1 MSRLLQLSLLRQS
14 VAGRERYPLIIWLTC
29 HVDLYALLSGASEG
43 AYVRAAIESHLL
55 PETELLL
62 YPVGLQNSS
71 AMYPEEYDPRPLIM
85 RLYRKCFILSARFG
99 LFIAGVRASKMA
111 HTGPVFRELENT
123 RAAFKHL
130 WNSDETQLFI
140 ESQSNLPRLSQHCFY
155 QVGIR
160 ILTSR
165 CQKCEAKVLGY
176 PAIHTLSYVTS
187 FHLHKFRSNRD

>member
-14 VAGRERYPLIIWLTC
+14 VTEQERYPLIIWLTC

-55 PETELLL
+55 PETEFLL

-71 AMYPEEYDPRPLIM
+71 VMHPEEYDPRSLIM
-85 RLYRKCFILSARFG
+85 RLYRECFILSARFG
-99 LFIAGVRASKMA
+99 LFTAEVKGSKMA
-111 HTGPVFRELENT
+111 HTEPIFRELENM

-130 WNSDETQLFI
+130 WNSDEVQFFI
-140 ESQSNLPRLSQHCFY
+140 ESQSNMPKPSQHSFY

-160 ILTSR
+160 ILMCR
-165 CQKCEAKVLGY
+165 QECEAKMLDS
-176 PAIHTLSYVTS
+176 PALHTLPYVTS
-187 FHLHKFRSNRD
+187 FHLHEFRSNRD